1 MTLILNLTDAE
12 PLQRRRSVETW
23 TRSLE
28 RTAVFTSL
36 AYVFTAL
43 A

>member
-1 MTLILNLTDAE
+1 LNPADASLLKE
-12 PLQRRRSVETW
+12 GEAFWQGTK
-23 TRSLE
+23 SLE
-28 RTAVFTSL
+28 RTRVFTSL